1 MSRRI
6 ITILIF
12 MIVIVQFGFI
22 LILLNK
28 DETHELQ
35 QHQLI
40 TASSASRVHEGLFPI
55 EAKNDTRTHD
65 SAVHDVTKPNWDC
78 SLYHCGELNKNVYP
92 ASEKIIEKISSLKGR
107 IFGPNTS
114 KVDIIVA
121 YDVTCSN
128 CMWLKTNVLQ
138 PLLNEGYRMFLFP
151 TTYRDIDTLT
161 DSQLSLFANFIC
173 NPSSGLDLE
182 QIHSVYENE
191 NCSLKMIKQ
200 YLTNS
205 KKSLE
210 PFGLQNGTPIIFTK
224 SAIIIGGKEL
234 EVIRKYL

>member
-1 MSRRI
+1 M
-6 ITILIF
+6 IF
-12 MIVIVQFGFI
+12 SVQFVFI
-22 LILLNK
+22 VILLNK
-28 DETHELQ
+28 NESHELQ
-35 QHQLI
+35 QSQLI
-40 TASSASRVHEGLFPI
+40 TPSTASQVQVTESHFSINV
-55 EAKNDTRTHD
+55 KNDLIKHD
-65 SAVHDVTKPNWDC
+65 SAVQVATNPNWDC

-161 DSQLSLFANFIC
+161 DAQLSLFANFIC
-173 NPSSGLDLE
+173 NPNSGLDLE

-191 NCSLKMIKQ
+191 NCSLKVIKQ

>member
-1 MSRRI
+1 MNRRI
-6 ITILIF
+6 ITVFIL
-12 MIVIVQFGFI
+12 MIITVQFVFI
-22 LILLNK
+22 LILFNK
-28 DETHELQ
+28 DESHGLQ
-35 QHQLI
+35 QRQLI
-40 TASSASRVHEGLFPI
+40 TESSASQVTEGHFSMNV
-55 EAKNDTRTHD
+55 KNDSIKHD
-65 SAVHDVTKPNWDC
+65 SAVQVVTKPNWDC

-151 TTYRDIDTLT
+151 TTYRDIDNLT

-173 NPSSGLDLE
+173 NPNTSLDLE

>member
-35 QHQLI
+35 QHQLV
-40 TASSASRVHEGLFPI
+40 TASSASPVLEGHFPI
-55 EAKNDTRTHD
+55 EAKNDPRTHD
-65 SAVHDVTKPNWDC
+65 SAVQDVTKPNWDC

-173 NPSSGLDLE
+173 NPNSGLDLE

-200 YLTNS
+200 YLANS